1 MDFPGLQGFMTGV
14 AVPVSA
20 LRGDLDVGVGEFA
33 DLPRFGRLCR
43 DSGLQVLQ
51 ILPINDSGFDSSPYS
66 ALSAYALHP
75 IYLRISDLP
84 ELADSRTA
92 DTVAPLLEQMRR
104 NAEARVTVAYHEVL
118 DAKFAILRTIYEAVT
133 RSPSSEREIQE
144 WIGRND
150 WVKPYAVFR
159 IYKDRNGQSAWWQWN
174 ELTDPGPD
182 DIDAVWDNEAHRTDL
197 LFYAWMQMRLEQQL
211 SQAVERLEALGVY
224 LKGDIPILMNDDS
237 ADVWL
242 HRESFRRDLR
252 AGAPPDMFSRDGQNW
267 GFPLYDWDVM
277 KRAGYAWWKNRLY
290 QADKYFHLF
299 RIDHVLGFFRIWA
312 VPAAN
317 ESGMLGYFRPSRYL
331 TVDELLSAGLD
342 EGRIRWLSEPHIS
355 GEQVRDIFDG
365 YADPAAAERC
375 FSRIGDEDLYLFSSE
390 IAGERDI
397 HALPVSDEH
406 KGALLELYRDRALLN
421 IGRNRYTA
429 TWVFREC
436 SRYQSLTNDEKT
448 AFEALVARADLESQQ
463 VWEEHGRELL
473 GFMCSTV
480 RMLACAE
487 DLGVVPDCV
496 PRVLQE
502 LGILGLRVPRWT
514 REWNTPGEP
523 FVAPSGF
530 PYLSVCAASVHDTS
544 SLRGW
549 WYEDPDAREG
559 FWAALG
565 LPEPAPAEYT
575 PEVARQVLTALAGTG
590 SALCMFQVQDLMSLC
605 GDMVPDDPEDERI
618 NVPGTYNSENWTYRI
633 PRTTGELEEHP
644 GFMDR
649 IRDLVDA
656 RRQPEEAL

>member
-1 MDFPGLQGFMTGV
+1 MDFPGLQGFMTGI

-84 ELADSRTA
+84 ELADSQTA
-92 DTVAPLLEQMRR
+92 DTVAPLLEQMRK
-104 NAEARVTVAYHEVL
+104 NAEQHATVAYREVL
-118 DAKFAILRTIYEAVT
+118 DAKFSILRTIYEAVT
-133 RSPSSEREIQE
+133 RSSVSGRDIQD
-144 WIGRND
+144 WISRND

-159 IYKDRNGQSAWWQWN
+159 IYKDRNGQAAWWQWN
-174 ELTDPGPD
+174 ELTDPSPD
-182 DIDAVWDNEAHRTDL
+182 DIDAVWEDEAHLTDL

-211 SQAVERLEALGVY
+211 LQAVERLEALGVY

-242 HRESFRRDLR
+242 HRQSFRRDLR

-277 KRAGYAWWKNRLY
+277 KRAGYAWWKNRLF

-355 GEQVRDIFDG
+355 GEQVRAIFDG
-365 YADPAAAERC
+365 YADPAAAGRC
-375 FSRIGDEDLYLFSSE
+375 FSRIGEEDLYLFSSG

-421 IGRNRYTA
+421 IGRNRYAA

-436 SRYQSLTNDEKT
+436 SRYQSLTDDEKS

-496 PRVLQE
+496 PRVLHE

-514 REWNTPGEP
+514 REWNMPGEP
-523 FVAPSGF
+523 FVAPSEF

-549 WYEDPDAREG
+549 WYEDPDARQG
-559 FWAALG
+559 FWEVLG
-565 LPEPAPAEYT
+565 FPEPAPPEYT
-575 PEVARQVLTALAGTG
+575 PEVAQRVLAALAGTG

-618 NVPGTYNSENWTYRI
+618 NVPGTYNAENWSYRI

-644 GFMDR
+644 EFIDR